1 MDFLYF
7 LTTQMSMMAEGALGH
22 LAAIARALILFSAL
36 LLPLHA
42 FAQSAGAA
50 LEVDS
55 GGNRAAEYFLG
66 DRNAI
71 FITVNVWGKVTKPGQ
86 YNVPSGTSLLTLL
99 SAAGGPSS
107 YARLDNVRVVRL
119 VNQREEILE
128 IDVRRYLNTGDI
140 SLIPEI
146 KPGDT
151 VVVSGSTYNWVSN
164 AVDVIAKVGILLNA
178 IVLMQRLK

>member
-1 MDFLYF
+1 M
-7 LTTQMSMMAEGALGH
+7 GH
-22 LAAIARALILFSAL
+22 LAAFARALILFCAL
-36 LLPLHA
+36 LLPVHA
-42 FAQSAGAA
+42 MAQDAGAS
-50 LEVDS
+50 VDGS
-55 GGNRAAEYFLG
+55 AEGSRAAQYFLG
-66 DRNAI
+66 DRNGI
-71 FITVNVWGKVTKPGQ
+71 FITVNVWGKVSKPGQ

-128 IDVRRYLNTGDI
+128 VDVRRYLNTGDI

-151 VVVSGSTYNWVSN
+151 VVVSGSAYNWVSN

-178 IVLMQRLK
+178 IVLMQRLN